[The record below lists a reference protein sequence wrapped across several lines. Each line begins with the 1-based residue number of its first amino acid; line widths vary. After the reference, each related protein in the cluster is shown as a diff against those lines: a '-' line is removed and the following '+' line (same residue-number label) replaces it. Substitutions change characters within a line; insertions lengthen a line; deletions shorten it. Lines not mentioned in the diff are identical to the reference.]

1 MTSDV
6 DDPMAAEFG
15 TVAQWTAQVA
25 ADLGAEYFIPAA
37 CRGSGQPAALDW
49 LLARLAPAPGDLI
62 IDVGAGVGGP
72 AAYATGHAGVQPV
85 LIEPEH
91 GACRA
96 AARLFGAPV
105 IEADATALPL
115 ADATA
120 GLAWCLGVLC
130 TAGGRGA
137 QLAMLRELRRVVGP
151 AGRIGLLV
159 YLATTRPLADPPQGN
174 HFPARGELT
183 ALLRDADLEV
193 LAAADLADLPP
204 PSPDWQDRTAA
215 VEKEL
220 QRRFGRTPQLS
231 AATEQSDRIGALL
244 DSGQLAAQV
253 LTVRPNRSPGAT

>member
-25 ADLGAEYFIPAA
+25 ADLGAGYFIPAA

-49 LLARLAPAPGDLI
+49 LLARLGPAPGDLL

-72 AAYATGHAGVQPV
+72 AAYAARHAGVRPV

-115 ADATA
+115 TDGTA

-130 TAGGRGA
+130 TAAGRGA
-137 QLAMLRELRRVVGP
+137 QLAMLGELRRVVGP

-159 YLATTRPLADPPQGN
+159 YLATTWPLADPPDGN
-174 HFPARGELT
+174 HFPDRAQLT
-183 ALLRDADLEV
+183 ALLRDADLKV
-193 LAAADLADLPP
+193 LAAADPADLAA
-204 PSPDWQDRTAA
+204 PSPDWQHRTAA

-220 QRRFGRTPQLS
+220 RRRFGHTPQLS

-244 DSGQLAAQV
+244 ESGQLVAQV
-253 LTVRPNRSPGAT
+253 LTVRPN